1 MLRGG
6 LPSSHSHAGHVAAH
20 PSPPPPSF
28 PGQSQERCR
37 FLLLGKKVMKSPVLV
52 AKQRNSVEGKPGLP
66 VSARGLA
73 LPTAWRQG
81 CLGPPSPGGGGGG
94 SRALCDR
101 WLPGSFVSLAAVGA
115 WQGDAFPEESC
126 RAPTW
131 LLRRPRVPTAAP
143 VAGPLPRFLP
153 LKKRGVHGGAG
164 QGPLLAS
171 PESRPSPCGSSE
183 LKGPV

>member
-20 PSPPPPSF
+20 PSPPPPGF
-28 PGQSQERCR
+28 PGQSRERCR
-37 FLLLGKKVMKSPVLV
+37 FLLLGKKVMKCPVLV

-66 VSARGLA
+66 VERPGTRSSHGLA
-73 LPTAWRQG
+73 PRAAWV
-81 CLGPPSPGGGGGG
+81 PPPRGGGG

-153 LKKRGVHGGAG
+153 LKKRSVRGGEG